1 MNKKNKFL
9 QLYIE
14 YFVEWSKGL
23 SNIGLWHGKMGAA
36 IYLLHLSRITQNE
49 EYEKESSK
57 LIDAV
62 YDQISLNL
70 PYTFDNGLLGIGC
83 GFEYIINNGFIDTDS
98 NEILSEMD
106 FLVMNLIDSRT
117 INNLNLDKGIC
128 GIGYYLYCRL
138 KKRMNDNETI
148 TILKL
153 KEYLIYMLD
162 WLEDMILKTTD
173 QQNCNDSYFLLTRL
187 YNLDVLSYK
196 IEKLISI
203 CLHKLVDSNRPI
215 TDNYELLGIPSLK
228 ILKPWI

>member
-1 MNKKNKFL
+1 MNIKNKFL

-14 YFVEWSKGL
+14 NFVEQSKSS

-49 EYEKESSK
+49 EYTKESLK

-62 YDQISLNL
+62 YNQISLNL

-83 GFEYIINNGFIDTDS
+83 GFEYIINNGFVDTDS
-98 NEILSEMD
+98 NEILSELD
-106 FLVMNLIDSRT
+106 FWVMNLIDSRT

-138 KKRMNDNETI
+138 KKRMNDNDTI
-148 TILKL
+148 IILKL

-173 QQNCNDSYFLLTRL
+173 QQNYNDSYFLLTRL
-187 YNLDVLSYK
+187 YNLDVLNSK

-203 CLHKLVDSNRPI
+203 CLHKLVDSYCPI